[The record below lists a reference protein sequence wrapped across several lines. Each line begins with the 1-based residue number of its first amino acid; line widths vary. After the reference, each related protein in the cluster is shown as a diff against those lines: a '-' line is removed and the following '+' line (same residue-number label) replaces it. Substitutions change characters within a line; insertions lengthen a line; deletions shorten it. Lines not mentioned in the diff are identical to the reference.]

1 METRSALA
9 RDKECTQI
17 QFFTDNESKMCI
29 KSYLGCSEGGNGNC
43 VIVFEVTSS
52 AFSTGPYFEAEPLRV
67 SEKYCSV
74 FQERTEGII
83 NGKIRQT
90 IAWFGTGN
98 CRQ

>member
-1 METRSALA
+1 
-9 RDKECTQI
+9 
-17 QFFTDNESKMCI
+17 MCI
-29 KSYLGCSEGGNGNC
+29 YITIFQNMSDLCPSIRVANQKSYLGYSSEGGNF
-43 VIVFEVTSS
+43 VIASEVTSS
-52 AFSTGPYFEAEPLRV
+52 TFSTGPNFETEPLGV

>member
-1 METRSALA
+1 METRSAQA
-9 RDKECTQI
+9 RDKDCTQI

-29 KSYLGCSEGGNGNC
+29 KSYLGCSEGGNC
-43 VIVFEVTSS
+43 VIASEVTSS
-52 AFSTGPYFEAEPLRV
+52 AFLTGPNFETEPLGV

-98 CRQ
+98 RRV